1 MIIGIT
7 GGDGFIGYHT
17 YTYLKY
23 ATDHDVIKLDK
34 DFGMD
39 VRIKECDWV
48 IHLAGMNR
56 GDENEI
62 YETNV
67 RLTAYLIESI
77 SENTKIL
84 FASSQQAE
92 EENLYGAS
100 KRDCEQMLKDDN
112 PHHKSIRIPNV
123 FGPFCKPNYNS
134 FVATFCHKLCN
145 DEEPEVMVDNTVQL
159 TFVTDVVKMFI
170 EQVET
175 GDVFTPLPHEFI
187 KVTEVLEV
195 LKDYKTQYGL
205 GGKIPNLDT
214 NFKKHL
220 FNTFRSYMNHE
231 DRLFPTITHSDD
243 RGELAEL
250 VNVDMSEGL
259 VFTSFTNPGYT
270 RGQHFHT
277 RKFERFCVLEGKAI
291 IRLRKINSDEIIE
304 YEVSG
309 DEIQFIDMPIFYT
322 HNIEN
327 VGKTQM
333 RAIFWVSE
341 KHIPEDPDTYAEPV

>member
-23 ATDHDVIKLDK
+23 ATEHEVIKLDR
-34 DFGMD
+34 DFGKD
-39 VRIKECDWV
+39 VRLKECDWV

-62 YETNV
+62 YETNI
-67 RLTAYLIESI
+67 RLTAYLLESI
-77 SENTKIL
+77 AEDTKIL
-84 FASSQQAE
+84 FASSLQAE
-92 EENLYGAS
+92 EDNLYGAS
-100 KRDCEQMLKDDN
+100 KRECEEMLREAN
-112 PHHKSIRIPNV
+112 PSHRSIRIPNV

-145 DEEPEVMVDNTVQL
+145 GEEPEVMVDNNVQL
-159 TFVTDVVKMFI
+159 AFVTDVVKMFI
-170 EQVET
+170 EQIET
-175 GDVFTPLPHEFI
+175 GAINPLPHEFK
-187 KVTEVLEV
+187 KVTEVLEM
-195 LKDYKTQYGL
+195 LKGYKTQYGL

-243 RGELAEL
+243 RGDLAEL

-259 VFTSFTNPGYT
+259 VFTSFTNPGYI

-277 RKFERFCVLEGKAI
+277 RKFERFCVLDGEAI
-291 IRLRKINSDEIIE
+291 IRLRKIDSDDIIE

>member
-62 YETNV
+62 YETNI
-67 RLTAYLIESI
+67 RLTAYLLECIAED
-77 SENTKIL
+77 TKIL
-84 FASSQQAE
+84 FASSLQAE
-92 EENLYGAS
+92 EDNLYGAS
-100 KRDCEQMLKDDN
+100 KRECEEMLRGAN
-112 PHHKSIRIPNV
+112 PLHRSIRIPNV

-145 DEEPEVMVDNTVQL
+145 DEEPEVMVDNIVQL

-170 EQVET
+170 EQIET
-175 GDVFTPLPHEFI
+175 DTINPLPHEFI
-187 KVTEVLEV
+187 KVTEVLEM
-195 LKDYKTQYGL
+195 LKGYKAQYGF

-243 RGELAEL
+243 RGDLAEL

-259 VFTSFTNPGYT
+259 VFTSFTNPGYI

-277 RKFERFCVLEGKAI
+277 RKFERFCVLDGEAV
-291 IRLRKINSDEIIE
+291 IRLRKIDSDDIIE

>member
-23 ATDHDVIKLDK
+23 ATEHEVIKLDK
-34 DFGMD
+34 DFGKD
-39 VRIKECDWV
+39 VRLKECDWV

-56 GDENEI
+56 GDEDEI
-62 YETNV
+62 YETNI
-67 RLTAYLIESI
+67 RLTAYLL
-77 SENTKIL
+77 ENIAEDTKIL
-84 FASSQQAE
+84 FASSMQAE
-92 EENLYGAS
+92 EDNLYGAS
-100 KRDCEQMLKDDN
+100 KRECEDMLIN
-112 PHHKSIRIPNV
+112 N
-123 FGPFCKPNYNS
+123 N
-134 FVATFCHKLCN
+134 
-145 DEEPEVMVDNTVQL
+145 VQL
-159 TFVTDVVKMFI
+159 AFVTDVVKMFI
-170 EQVET
+170 EQIET
-175 GDVFTPLPHEFI
+175 GAINPLPHEFK
-187 KVTEVLEV
+187 KVTEVLEM
-195 LKDYKTQYGL
+195 LKGYKAQYGF

-243 RGELAEL
+243 RGDLAEL

-259 VFTSFTNPGYT
+259 VFTSFTNPGYI

-277 RKFERFCVLEGKAI
+277 RKFERFCVLDGEAI
-291 IRLRKINSDEIIE
+291 IRLRKIDSDDIIE

-327 VGKTQM
+327 VGKTKM

>member
-7 GGDGFIGYHT
+7 GGNGFIGYHT

-23 ATDHDVIKLDK
+23 ATEHEVIKLDR
-34 DFGMD
+34 DFGKD
-39 VRIKECDWV
+39 VRLKECDWV

-56 GDENEI
+56 GDEDEI
-62 YETNV
+62 YETNI
-67 RLTAYLIESI
+67 RLTAYLL
-77 SENTKIL
+77 ENIAEDTKIL
-84 FASSQQAE
+84 FASSMQAE
-92 EENLYGAS
+92 EDNLYGAS
-100 KRDCEQMLKDDN
+100 KRECEDMLIN
-112 PHHKSIRIPNV
+112 NNVQHKLIRLPNV

-145 DEEPEVMVDNTVQL
+145 DEEPEVMVDNIVQL

-170 EQVET
+170 EQIET
-175 GDVFTPLPHEFI
+175 DTISPLPHEFI
-187 KVTEVLEV
+187 KVTEVLEM
-195 LKDYKTQYGL
+195 LKGYKTQYGL

-243 RGELAEL
+243 RGDLAEL

-259 VFTSFTNPGYT
+259 VFTSFTNPGYI

-277 RKFERFCVLEGKAI
+277 RKFERFCVLDGEAI
-291 IRLRKINSDEIIE
+291 IRLRKIDSDDIIE